1 MILYFYITEL
11 LNSEK
16 NPKVKD
22 QNFGIIDD
30 AKEFIQKNSESFL
43 DFSIYHHIIIIFLV
57 AYYNLYYLN
66 SY

>member
-1 MILYFYITEL
+1 MILYFYKAEL

-30 AKEFIQKNSESFL
+30 AKEFIQKNSESFFRFFNL
-43 DFSIYHHIIIIFLV
+43 SSYYYNFFG
-57 AYYNLYYLN
+57 AYYNFYYLN